1 MLTAEQIRNTEF
13 QKVGFNG
20 YKSSD
25 VDFFLEEVAE
35 SLEMATRQNEDLIQK
50 IQILAENIE
59 EYRAAEDSVKSAIL
73 NAQKTG
79 DAILREANDK
89 AQAIADE
96 MLADAKQKVQQAEIA
111 SQKMIDEATVKSR
124 DMLDEA
130 TIKSKEIVVEAEAK
144 AAALVAD
151 TEKKLGQQ
159 LITYNYIKDE
169 IKNFKETVLDSY
181 KKHIDLIMNTQVV
194 NKNIEGMDAKF
205 NSENE

>member
-1 MLTAEQIRNTEF
+1 M
-13 QKVGFNG
+13 
-20 YKSSD
+20 
-25 VDFFLEEVAE
+25 
-35 SLEMATRQNEDLIQK
+35 
-50 IQILAENIE
+50 AENIE

-79 DAILREANDK
+79 DYILTEANDK

-130 TIKSKEIVVEAEAK
+130 TIKSKEIVAEAEAK